1 MKVNTKDNL
10 KTCVAV
16 DNLNDPHT
24 HAGLSGAAEMDRA
37 DRSESGTHRSED
49 VAVTAQPRGPRASER
64 ERRVNSWENKVPKL
78 AN

>member
-37 DRSESGTHRSED
+37 DRSESGKHRSED
-49 VAVTAQPRGPRASER
+49 VAVTAQPWGSEGVSGAACQR
-64 ERRVNSWENKVPKL
+64 KGAAGQFLEE
-78 AN
+78 